1 MSVSVCVCLFNAYFV
16 CLLAVGLELVVL
28 VALIYFYVSN
38 ICEQSSW
45 TPPTYV
51 LIVMSDPTQITKLEE
66 YKTQINAATVSN
78 DEDGDLMDTVTLAN
92 IEVRLFQESKRTCNK
107 FIPAPNKKPRTTVPA
122 A

>member
-38 ICEQSSW
+38 ICEQSSR
-45 TPPTYV
+45 TPPYV
-51 LIVMSDPTQITKLEE
+51 LIVMSDPTQMTKLEE
-66 YKTQINAATVSN
+66 YKSAINAATVSN
-78 DEDGDLMDTVTLAN
+78 DEDGDLMSTVVLAN
-92 IEVRLFQESKRTCNK
+92 AEVKLFQESKRTCNK
-107 FIPAPNKKPRTTVPA
+107 FIPVPKKKARTTAPA